1 MYIKRFQ
8 LENFRKFRDC
18 NNYIEFVDSQGMKKA
33 KDNDINI
40 ASSTTMI
47 VGKNNSGK
55 TTILEALYK
64 ICNGES
70 FSADDFN
77 YGFIKHLTK
86 QYLNGQFEET
96 PFIEFT
102 ITVGLDK
109 RKDDYIVNI
118 APFLTIS
125 NSSDEINII
134 IKYELKERELF
145 INKVKDAFGTENDE
159 SILFTRL
166 MNTINEEEF
175 TTKYLTESK
184 QEVKKFKLNKLI
196 EFVKIKANSVTNDS
210 CLSDAF
216 NKIISY
222 RHNNN
227 EGLKSKD
234 IDKKIDDINTDLSKQ
249 FKASH
254 SQGVNDTLS
263 TITDS
268 NLKVN
273 LSADLTFEKVLK
285 NIIKYQ
291 YIENDNYIP
300 ETQFGLGYTNLMVII
315 SKLIEY
321 MEKYP
326 DGSINS
332 KINIIG
338 IEEPETFM
346 HPQLQELFIRNIN
359 EAISTLLE
367 KHKKNINTQLLIST
381 HSSHILNSKIH
392 AGGSFNCINY
402 IKSEDGTAK
411 VVTLNDGKIAGDV
424 NTQSKEF
431 KFIKKH
437 MTFRMSDV
445 FFADAV
451 ILTEGTSEN
460 ILLPYFLSKDD
471 RINKKY
477 ISIIQVNGS
486 HALVYNNLMKL
497 LGIPCLII
505 TDLDIIRSSDEKKNH
520 TQISSLTGR
529 ETSNNTIK
537 KYNSDSYILN
547 NNIKPIQDDNLF
559 ITFQKK
565 TNGYYPT
572 SFEEAFILKN
582 YKNKLFNTILKSVK
596 RNIYSRIVTKDKIL
610 SNNRDNSYKWQ
621 VYLSKDKTKLA
632 NETLFQIIITDDK
645 SIKLPKYIYNGFDFI
660 AENIK

>member
-1 MYIKRFQ
+1 MYIKKFQ

-33 KDNDINI
+33 KDEYVNI

-64 ICNGES
+64 ICNGER

-77 YGFIKHLTK
+77 YGFIRHLTK
-86 QYLNGQFEET
+86 QYRNGQFEET

-125 NSSDEINII
+125 NSSDEVNII
-134 IKYELKERELF
+134 IRYELKERELF
-145 INKVKDAFGTENDE
+145 INKVKNDFDSE
-159 SILFTRL
+159 DDEAVLFSRL
-166 MNTINEEEF
+166 MSIINEEKF
-175 TTKYLTESK
+175 ALRYLTENK
-184 QEVKKFKLNKLI
+184 QEVQRFQLNKLI

-227 EGLKSKD
+227 EEFNSED
-234 IDKKIDDINTDLSKQ
+234 IDMKINEINKDLSEQ
-249 FKASH
+249 FETAH
-254 SQGVNDTLS
+254 SKGVNDTLA

-273 LSADLTFEKVLK
+273 LSSDLTFEKVLK
-285 NIIKYQ
+285 DILKYQ
-291 YIENDNYIP
+291 YIENENYIP

-402 IKSEDGTAK
+402 IKSENGTAK
-411 VVTLNDGKIAGDV
+411 VVPLNDAKIAGDG

-497 LGIPCLII
+497 LGIPCVII

-582 YKNKLFNTILKSVK
+582 YKNKLFNTIMKSVK

-632 NETLFQIIITDDK
+632 NETLYQIIITDDK

>member
-8 LENFRKFRDC
+8 LKNFRKFRDSD
-18 NNYIEFVDSQGMKKA
+18 NSIEFVDSQGMTKTN
-33 KDNDINI
+33 DDDINI

-64 ICNGES
+64 ICKGES

-77 YGFIKHLTK
+77 YGFIKCLTQ
-86 QYLNGQFEET
+86 QYRNGQFKET

-145 INKVKDAFGTENDE
+145 INRVKDDFGTENNE

-166 MNTINEEEF
+166 MNIINEEDF
-175 TTKYLTESK
+175 TTKYFTENK
-184 QEVKKFKLNKLI
+184 QEVQKFKLNKLI
-196 EFVKIKANSVTNDS
+196 EFVKIKANSVTSDS
-210 CLSDAF
+210 CLSASF

-227 EGLKSKD
+227 EEFDSEN
-234 IDKKIDDINTDLSKQ
+234 IDKKINDINIDLSNQ

-254 SQGVNDTLS
+254 SQGVNDTLA

-338 IEEPETFM
+338 VEEPETFM
-346 HPQLQELFIRNIN
+346 HPQLQELFITNIN
-359 EAISTLLE
+359 EAISTLLK

-411 VVTLNDGKIAGDV
+411 VVTLNDSKIAGDG

-451 ILTEGTSEN
+451 ILTEGASEN
-460 ILLPYFLSKDD
+460 ILLPNFLSRDN

-497 LGIPCLII
+497 LGIPCVII
-505 TDLDIIRSSDEKKNH
+505 TDLDIKRSLDEKENYK
-520 TQISSLTGR
+520 QICSLSGR
-529 ETSNNTIK
+529 ETTNSTIK

-547 NNIKPIQDDNLF
+547 NYIKPIQDDNLF
-559 ITFQKK
+559 ITFQNK
-565 TNGYYPT
+565 TNGYYST
-572 SFEEAFILKN
+572 SFEEALILKN
-582 YKNKLFNTILKSVK
+582 YKNKLFNIILKSVK
-596 RNIYSRIVTKDKIL
+596 RNTYSEIVTNGKTFFE
-610 SNNRDNSYKWQ
+610 NRDNSYKWQ
-621 VYLSKDKTKLA
+621 VVLSKDKTKLA
-632 NETLFQIIITDDK
+632 NETLYQIIITDDK
-645 SIKLPKYIYNGFDFI
+645 SIKLPKYIYDGFDFI
-660 AENIK
+660 AKNIK